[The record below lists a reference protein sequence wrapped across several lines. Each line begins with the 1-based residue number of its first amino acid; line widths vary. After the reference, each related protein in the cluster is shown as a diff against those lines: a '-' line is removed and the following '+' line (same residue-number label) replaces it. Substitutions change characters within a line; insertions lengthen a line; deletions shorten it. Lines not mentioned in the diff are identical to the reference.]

1 MRKLRQYII
10 SHNTYDCAILIRYD
24 VFGTYKAIFVN
35 SKGLIG
41 HAQTM
46 KQLTSYYAQ
55 NTLQDQQM
63 NFGFMMHNFIA

>member
-1 MRKLRQYII
+1 M
-10 SHNTYDCAILIRYD
+10 
-24 VFGTYKAIFVN
+24 FGTYKAIFVN